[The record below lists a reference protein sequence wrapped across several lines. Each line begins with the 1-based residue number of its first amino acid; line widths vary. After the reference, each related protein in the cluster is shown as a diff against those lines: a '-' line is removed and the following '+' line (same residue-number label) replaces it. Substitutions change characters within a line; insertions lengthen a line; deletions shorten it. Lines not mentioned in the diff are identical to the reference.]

1 MPLPRRQ
8 PGLRH
13 RRQDADEETSID
25 GKLPAPAEF
34 TGNQQRL
41 IVGTLAKPKGMER
54 DRDDEVGKPIRG
66 SALIGSV
73 EEAGKGAIKSQAAV
87 KLEAVDGMAQRLF
100 IKAGGDSPGKI
111 RRLEEAFPADMV
123 TPADGGKG
131 ESTARTTRG
140 GDRETAVKTAGTEGG
155 IR

>member
-1 MPLPRRQ
+1 
-8 PGLRH
+8 
-13 RRQDADEETSID
+13 
-25 GKLPAPAEF
+25 
-34 TGNQQRL
+34 
-41 IVGTLAKPKGMER
+41 MER
-54 DRDDEVGKPIRG
+54 DRDDEVGNPIRG
-66 SALIGSV
+66 SAPPGSI
-73 EEAGKGAIKSQAAV
+73 EEAGKGAVERQAAIE
-87 KLEAVDGMAQRLF
+87 LEAVDGVAQCLF
-100 IKAGGDSPGKI
+100 IKAGGDRPGKI